1 MTEAVVTVRP
11 TATFKDVVECMLTA
25 GVSGLPV
32 IDGDDRLVGIVSET
46 DVMSR
51 GAYPWASRRPRLLSA
66 GFLLGDDPRW
76 QRKAT
81 ARTAQELMTARP
93 VTVSADH
100 QVSIAAQRMLER
112 GVNRLPVVDDDGR
125 LVGIVTRSDVM
136 RAWATPDAALRADID
151 GVLGDVL
158 AVPEDHHV
166 VCEVEDGIVR
176 MTGSVRM
183 ENDEVVV
190 EAAVR
195 HVPGVVDVVNEVVA
209 QHPMPPAREQLV
221 GWPR

>member
-1 MTEAVVTVRP
+1 MTKAVVTIHP
-11 TATFKDVVECMLTA
+11 TASFKDVVECMLTA

-32 IDGDDRLVGIVSET
+32 LDGDDRLLGIVSET

-51 GAYPWASRRPRLLSA
+51 GAYPTASRRPRFLSA
-66 GFLLGDDPRW
+66 AFFLPEHSRW

-81 ARTAQELMTARP
+81 ARTARELMTAQP
-93 VTVSADH
+93 VTVSAAD
-100 QVSIAAQRMLER
+100 QVSIAALRMLER

-136 RAWATPDAALRADID
+136 RAWAKPDEALRSDID
-151 GVLGDVL
+151 EVLGDIL
-158 AVPEDHHV
+158 SVPEDHHV
-166 VCEVEDGIVR
+166 VCDVEDGIVR
-176 MTGSVRM
+176 MTGTVRM
-183 ENDEVVV
+183 ESDEVVV

-209 QHPMPPAREQLV
+209 EHPTPSVRDFV
-221 GWPR
+221 GRPR